1 MDHPQRNTES
11 EAANSETSQERATF
25 RCKKLN
31 RSAEHIRAAQRIAAA
46 SSNPVE
52 TLDARTEG
60 VYFRSASSSDSSHS
74 ADTRLE
80 TEPSRRK
87 ELPYMRRGLSST
99 RESNIRRRE
108 RQHHR
113 RRRQRNAEECP
124 QQQCSTHVLERR
136 DTLRHGDAG
145 YLSDREPDMEAV
157 DAGLVCQFKL
167 CGSEFA
173 EVHLLER
180 HVEHVHTC
188 RICRRMTPELKH
200 TVTPMC
206 QRCVD
211 EGTSPTWARLRGHGS

>member
-1 MDHPQRNTES
+1 MHVPKAYISGVPHPVTQVIPQIQGWKQN
-11 EAANSETSQERATF
+11 
-25 RCKKLN
+25 
-31 RSAEHIRAAQRIAAA
+31 HRAAK
-46 SSNPVE
+46 SCH
-52 TLDARTEG
+52 T
-60 VYFRSASSSDSSHS
+60 
-74 ADTRLE
+74 
-80 TEPSRRK
+80 
-87 ELPYMRRGLSST
+87 LPYMRRGLSST

-211 EGTSPTWARLRGHGS
+211 EGTSPTWARLRGHSLECAKWDGSHF